1 MTLVQISLVQTSHSI
16 TVYNY
21 KVGSRF
27 NGPLYNKGWMIRVQ
41 VVIDFMICLHD
52 ERISRLPQYRIL
64 CSELFLFVKDK
75 RPSRGLLLLLV
86 SDTRM
91 YYRKHKRNI
100 RGVDRSINS

>member
-1 MTLVQISLVQTSHSI
+1 MTLVQISLVQTSYSI

-21 KVGSRF
+21 KVVSRF

-41 VVIDFMICLHD
+41 VVIDFMIFLHD

-75 RPSRGLLLLLV
+75 RQSRGLLN